1 MRLDPQA
8 DLIVVYAEVFGR
20 KRSRILRMALDTGA
34 TYLMLP
40 VDVVQFLGYDLKKL
54 KTRINLTT
62 ASGTVQA
69 PLIVLQR
76 VKVLGKEARRVEA
89 VCRDLPPGSTV
100 DGLLGLSFLKHFDM
114 DVHYK
119 KQTWELRDP

>member
-1 MRLDPQA
+1 M
-8 DLIVVYAEVFGR
+8 
-20 KRSRILRMALDTGA
+20 RMALDTAA

-40 VDVVQFLGYDLKKL
+40 VDVAQFLGYELKKP
-54 KTRINLTT
+54 KARINLTT

-69 PLIVLQR
+69 PLIVLER
-76 VKVLGKEARRVEA
+76 VRVLGQEARRVEA

-100 DGLLGLSFLKHFDM
+100 DGLLGLSFLKHFDT

-119 KQTWELRDP
+119 RQTLELRDP